1 LIQIKPSAQ
10 TEEKRPAHGK
20 AEVSA
25 NDYADDLT
33 ASVRYALETT
43 RAIAAC
49 PLPPRSIRVG
59 NDAAESRA
67 FERAKRIVKSDG
79 TTWKSKA
86 LAKEIYLARCA
97 LNLQFFDG
105 WVELQRHCP

>member
-1 LIQIKPSAQ
+1 MTWNKN
-10 TEEKRPAHGK
+10 R
-20 AEVSA
+20 
-25 NDYADDLT
+25 
-33 ASVRYALETT
+33 T
-43 RAIAAC
+43 RSC
-49 PLPPRSIRVG
+49 PYCVATMLG
-59 NDAAESRA
+59 L
-67 FERAKRIVKSDG
+67 ERAKRIVKSDG